1 VYEGAIDLQWRNDSD
16 TGVYIDT
23 TWVPGAITVT
33 FYGTKR
39 YEIEAVESAR
49 TNYRQPTVQDRVD
62 DGKCTTQPGIPG
74 FDVTVTRIFR
84 DLSSGAELKRETF
97 NTRYAAEA
105 IINCIPPAETPP
117 PAEPTPGG

>member
-23 TWVPGAITVT
+23 QWVPGAITVS

-39 YEIEAVESAR
+39 FEIQAVEGPR
-49 TNYRQPTVQDRVD
+49 TNYREPAYQEKVD
-62 DGKCTTQPGIPG
+62 DGECTPQPGIPG

-84 DLSSGAELKRETF
+84 DLQTGAELRRETF
-97 NTRYAAEA
+97 NTSYAAEA
-105 IINCIPPAETPP
+105 IITCIPP
-117 PAEPTPGG
+117 PAEPAPATPGG